1 LASVFDLHVH
11 TNQGSLDSSLTPED
25 MVAEACRL
33 GLSGVLVTEHMGWQR
48 PEFNAFASQQSLP
61 LILTLEAY
69 TPLGHII
76 TLGIDHY
83 VTGYAGGLDT
93 IKTLRKEIDRVG
105 GFMILAHPFRHLF
118 ENRGNYTQNILFE
131 DWGTVPQTA
140 EEAIQHP
147 IFELVDAIEVVNGG
161 NLEKENRF
169 SQEVTWLW
177 GRAGTGGSDAHSV
190 NGLGKGVTV
199 FPGDVRTQDDLLEA
213 LKAGEFFPVEG
224 FHLGQPVE
232 YGGSLDQSG

>member
-1 LASVFDLHVH
+1 MASVFDLHVH

-147 IFELVDAIEVVNGG
+147 IFELVDAIEVMNGS
-161 NLEKENRF
+161 NLEKEHRLA
-169 SQEVTWLW
+169 QEVAGLW

-213 LKAGEFFPVEG
+213 LRAGKFFPVEG

-232 YGGSLDQSG
+232 YGGNLDQAG

>member
-105 GFMILAHPFRHLF
+105 VFMILAHPFRHLF

-169 SQEVTWLW
+169 AQEVTGLW
-177 GRAGTGGSDAHSV
+177 CRAGTGGSDAHSV

>member
-1 LASVFDLHVH
+1 
-11 TNQGSLDSSLTPED
+11 
-25 MVAEACRL
+25 M
-33 GLSGVLVTEHMGWQR
+33 TEHMGWPR
-48 PEFNAFASQQSLP
+48 PEFNAFASQQTLP
-61 LILTLEAY
+61 LILALEAY

-76 TLGIDHY
+76 TLGLDHY
-83 VTGYAGGLDT
+83 VTGYSGGLDT
-93 IKTLRKEIDRVG
+93 IKTLRKEVDRVG

-147 IFELVDAIEVVNGG
+147 IFELVDAIEVMNGS
-161 NLEKENRF
+161 NLEKEHRLA
-169 SQEVTWLW
+169 QEVAGLW

-213 LKAGEFFPVEG
+213 LRAGKFFPVEG

-232 YGGSLDQSG
+232 YGGNLDQAG

>member
-1 LASVFDLHVH
+1 MASVFDLHVH

-169 SQEVTWLW
+169 AQEVTGLW

-190 NGLGKGVTV
+190 NALGKRVTV

-213 LKAGEFFPVEG
+213 LRAGEFLSVEG

-232 YGGSLDQSG
+232 YGGSLDQAG

>member
-1 LASVFDLHVH
+1 MASVFDLHVH

-131 DWGTVPQTA
+131 DWGTVPQTT

-169 SQEVTWLW
+169 AQEVTGRW

>member
-1 LASVFDLHVH
+1 MASVFDLHVH
-11 TNQGSLDSSLTPED
+11 TNQGSPDSSLTPED
-25 MVAEACRL
+25 MVAEASRL
-33 GLSGVLVTEHMGWQR
+33 GLSGVLVTEHMGWPR

-76 TLGIDHY
+76 TLGLDHY
-83 VTGYAGGLDT
+83 VTGYSGGLDT
-93 IKTLRKEIDRVG
+93 IKTLRKEVDRVG
-105 GFMILAHPFRHLF
+105 GCMMWAPPVRPLC
-118 ENRGNYTQNILFE
+118 ENRGNAPQPSLF
-131 DWGTVPQTA
+131 DDGGIVPQTA

-169 SQEVTWLW
+169 AQEVTGLW

-199 FPGDVRTQDDLLEA
+199 FPGDVRTQDDLIEA

-232 YGGSLDQSG
+232 YGGSLDQPG

>member
-1 LASVFDLHVH
+1 MASVFDLHVH
-11 TNQGSLDSSLTPED
+11 TNQGSPDSSLTPEE
-25 MVAEACRL
+25 MVVEASRL
-33 GLSGVLVTEHMGWQR
+33 GLSGVLVTEHMGWPR
-48 PEFNAFASQQSLP
+48 PEFNAFASQQTLP

-76 TLGIDHY
+76 TLGLDHY
-83 VTGYAGGLDT
+83 VTGYSGGLDT
-93 IKTLRKEIDRVG
+93 IKTLRKEVDRVG

-118 ENRGNYTQNILFE
+118 ENQGNYTQNILFE

-169 SQEVTWLW
+169 AQEVAGLW

-213 LKAGEFFPVEG
+213 LRAGEFFPVEG

-232 YGGSLDQSG
+232 YGGSLDQSR